1 MEVVSYNKEMKEK
14 VIGLLQNINNL
25 EIDENIIKNCSLLL
39 DEYKDIIGIISYEK
53 FDKVGLIRYFI
64 FKRNIGLDS
73 LLLLYNCLEN
83 NIKKDGIKNV
93 IGIVNSEEVREV
105 FEYIGFK
112 KFDSF
117 YLFFDETN
125 FLKTN
130 YRDSLVYEKSI

>member
-39 DEYKDIIGIISYEK
+39 DESKDIIGIISYEK

-64 FKRNIGLDS
+64 FKRNIELDS